1 MKKRKSNDLNLNIAD
16 TNSLFE
22 GLDLSIFLSIVNFLA
37 LYYFKSLDFNLTLVL
52 TISVVLSSFFI
63 RLFVPL
69 LVSKLSQKISYHKLQ
84 LFLLI
89 LGYGLPLIVVN
100 NLFYGFSIILFL
112 FSRIVIGIYFGLS
125 CSQNFENYSEKIMIH
140 SDVKYWFFF
149 IIGIFLGFVS
159 TQVLN
164 DIFSNTS
171 LSNGSWKWVLIILI
185 IPNLVKLFFLKKSTF
200 YYESLKSYF
209 SSFEYKL
216 DKRLVKSVFENIIV
230 LIPIT
235 LLILYSSSFWLP
247 SSVLPENK
255 QFSEVLF
262 INVILVLIVMVCSH
276 FIFEL
281 ISKVKSYILVSYSGI
296 FIFLILGLYSG
307 NFSSYSISL
316 LHFVV
321 SIYSGISLA
330 LFNFSSVNRNFQKSS
345 NSFISYSIFLIF
357 AQLLIPIFIYFLIF
371 NIVQYKFVYLFL
383 FFLYSLSLLGYYVL
397 KKQEFTN

>member
-1 MKKRKSNDLNLNIAD
+1 MKKRKSNNLNLNIAD

-37 LYYFKSLDFNLTLVL
+37 LYYFKSLDYNLSLVV

-63 RLFVPL
+63 RIAVPL
-69 LVSKLSQKISYHKLQ
+69 LVSKFSQKIGFHKLQ
-84 LFLLI
+84 LFLLVI
-89 LGYGLPLIVVN
+89 GYGLPLIIVN
-100 NLFYGFSIILFL
+100 HLFFGFSILLFL
-112 FSRIVIGIYFGLS
+112 FSRIAIGIYFGLS
-125 CSQNFENYSEKIMIH
+125 CSQNFENNNEKILVH
-140 SDVKYWFFF
+140 SDLKYWFFF

-171 LSNGSWKWVLIILI
+171 LSNGSWKWMLIFLI
-185 IPNLVKLFFLKKSTF
+185 IPNLIKLFLLRKRTF
-200 YYESLKSYF
+200 YYESLQSYF

-216 DKRLVKSVFENIIV
+216 DTRLFKNVFENMIV
-230 LIPIT
+230 LIPVT

-247 SSVLPENK
+247 TSVLPENK
-255 QFSEVLF
+255 QFSEILF
-262 INVILVLIVMVCSH
+262 INVILVLITMVCSH

-281 ISKVKSYILVSYSGI
+281 ISKIKSFILVSCSGI

-330 LFNFSSVNRNFQKSS
+330 LFNFSLVNRNYQK
-345 NSFISYSIFLIF
+345 NIYSFISYSILLIF
-357 AQLLIPIFIYFLIF
+357 VQISIPCFIYMLIF
-371 NIVQYKFVYLFL
+371 NIILYKFVYLFL

-397 KKQEFTN
+397 KKQELTN

>member
-37 LYYFKSLDFNLTLVL
+37 LYYFKSLDYNLTLVL

-125 CSQNFENYSEKIMIH
+125 CSQNFENHSEKIMIH

-159 TQVLN
+159 TEVLN

-171 LSNGSWKWVLIILI
+171 LSNGSWKWVLIFLI

-200 YYESLKSYF
+200 YYESLNSYF

-345 NSFISYSIFLIF
+345 NSFISYSILLIF
-357 AQLLIPIFIYFLIF
+357 AQLLITIFIYFLIF

>member
-1 MKKRKSNDLNLNIAD
+1 MKKRKSNNLNLNIAD

-37 LYYFKSLDFNLTLVL
+37 LYYFKSLDYNLSLVV

-63 RLFVPL
+63 RIAVPL
-69 LVSKLSQKISYHKLQ
+69 LVSKFSQKIGFHKLQ
-84 LFLLI
+84 LFLLVI
-89 LGYGLPLIVVN
+89 GYGLPLILVN
-100 NLFYGFSIILFL
+100 NLLFSFSILLFL
-112 FSRIVIGIYFGLS
+112 FSRIAIGIYFGLS
-125 CSQNFENYSEKIMIH
+125 CSQNFENNNEKILVH

-171 LSNGSWKWVLIILI
+171 LSNGSWKWMLIFLI
-185 IPNLVKLFFLKKSTF
+185 IPNLIKLFLLRKSTF
-200 YYESLKSYF
+200 YYESLQSYF

-216 DKRLVKSVFENIIV
+216 DTRLFKNVLENMIVIIPV
-230 LIPIT
+230 T

-247 SSVLPENK
+247 TSVLPENK
-255 QFSEVLF
+255 QFSEILF
-262 INVILVLIVMVCSH
+262 INVILVLITMVCSH

-281 ISKVKSYILVSYSGI
+281 ISKIKSYILVSCSGI

-330 LFNFSSVNRNFQKSS
+330 LFNFSLVNTNHQK
-345 NSFISYSIFLIF
+345 NIYSFISYSILLIF
-357 AQLLIPIFIYFLIF
+357 VQISIPCFVYMLIF
-371 NIVQYKFVYLFL
+371 NIILYKFVYLFL

-397 KKQEFTN
+397 KKQELTN

>member
-1 MKKRKSNDLNLNIAD
+1 MKKRKSNNLNLNIAD

-37 LYYFKSLDFNLTLVL
+37 LYYFKSLDYNLSLVV

-63 RLFVPL
+63 RIAVPL
-69 LVSKLSQKISYHKLQ
+69 LVSKFSQKIGFHKLQ
-84 LFLLI
+84 LFLLVI
-89 LGYGLPLIVVN
+89 GYGLPLILVN
-100 NLFYGFSIILFL
+100 NLFFSFSILLFL
-112 FSRIVIGIYFGLS
+112 FSRIAIGIYFGLS
-125 CSQNFENYSEKIMIH
+125 CSQNFENNNEKILVH

-171 LSNGSWKWVLIILI
+171 LSNGSWKWMLIFLI
-185 IPNLVKLFFLKKSTF
+185 IPNLIKLFLLRKSTF
-200 YYESLKSYF
+200 YYESLQSYF

-216 DKRLVKSVFENIIV
+216 DTRLFKNVFENMIV
-230 LIPIT
+230 LIPVT

-247 SSVLPENK
+247 TSVLPENK
-255 QFSEVLF
+255 QFSEILF
-262 INVILVLIVMVCSH
+262 INVILVLITMVCSH

-281 ISKVKSYILVSYSGI
+281 ISKIKSYILVSCSGI

-330 LFNFSSVNRNFQKSS
+330 LFNFSLVNTNHQK
-345 NSFISYSIFLIF
+345 NIYSFISYSILLIF
-357 AQLLIPIFIYFLIF
+357 VQISISCFVYMLIF
-371 NIVQYKFVYLFL
+371 NIILYKFVYLFL
-383 FFLYSLSLLGYYVL
+383 FFLYSFSLLGYYVL
-397 KKQEFTN
+397 KKQELTN